1 MVALAFPAS
10 LRALWCLSHCGA
22 FSLVEAQLCCIVSTR
37 GSACTHLWEAQGDG
51 NLRIK
56 HTAAYYKNECKVFA
70 DKKYRCDVLP
80 HMESN
85 ISVMFELKNA
95 TVFMLTS
102 ICIDSFTPAQKILET
117 QHYRSNRNLADTAAA
132 CFSSQP
138 WNPLIHACTSR
149 LHISAVYKWSS
160 FLFIIDYCENN
171 NCTCQGCYTVF
182 PVLAFSVIQSI
193 WSMARINFFFTFE

>member
-1 MVALAFPAS
+1 MAEWGILVRFVWPLWLYVWLWVLFSSLQAGWFMSEIMVALAFPAS

-56 HTAAYYKNECKVFA
+56 HTAAYYKNKCKVFA
-70 DKKYRCDVLP
+70 DKKYRCNVLP

-95 TVFMLTS
+95 TVFMLMS

-117 QHYRSNRNLADTAAA
+117 QHYRSNRNLAGYSCCLFFLSAMKSFNPYLYKQAA
-132 CFSSQP
+132 
-138 WNPLIHACTSR
+138 
-149 LHISAVYKWSS
+149 HIS
-160 FLFIIDYCENN
+160 
-171 NCTCQGCYTVF
+171 
-182 PVLAFSVIQSI
+182 SV
-193 WSMARINFFFTFE
+193 